1 MKQLI
6 ILYIQKCQPLTLDKN
21 CIFSGLHEL
30 PAEVDDGLEHRQR
43 PGFNLKKNF
52 AEVQEN

>member
-21 CIFSGLHEL
+21 CILFRLTWTSGGSRRW
-30 PAEVDDGLEHRQR
+30 AGASATSWFQSQ
-43 PGFNLKKNF
+43 KNF
-52 AEVQEN
+52 AEDQEN